1 MAKKLAEENGLDLS
15 GVRGTGPNDRIIKV
29 DIEEA
34 LKSGSGK
41 AKRAAAPSF
50 ASDLLVEFEDKPN
63 SNIRKITAERLSF
76 SKQNIPHYYVTV
88 NVNVD
93 NLLKL
98 RNKLN
103 TSSKVKIS
111 VNDMVIKAASL
122 AAVKVP

>member
-1 MAKKLAEENGLDLS
+1 M
-15 GVRGTGPNDRIIKV
+15 
-29 DIEEA
+29 
-34 LKSGSGK
+34 
-41 AKRAAAPSF
+41 KRAAAPSF
-50 ASDLLVEFEDKPN
+50 ASDLIAEFEDRPN